1 MSFARRSSKSQ
12 SKPKPAPQQL
22 PPSLA
27 SELLMMQFMGGGSIE
42 RNAKRIM
49 EQQARDI
56 APAGRTHH
64 NHHHHHSS
72 EQHHHSDRHH
82 HDQRRRKS
90 KPSTD
95 TRLPLGEVYRDE
107 RGNMW
112 WDEHEAA
119 EFRGLLTPTQH
130 DMQSQGWVNYD
141 PFGTTAAA
149 SPTSTTFSVSNIP
162 PHHPH
167 HTHTHHIQPP
177 YSNAGYP
184 SYADPGM
191 IPYGSSAPHRR
202 RGSVVS
208 PATSGFE
215 DSFVP
220 PVVPSGYI
228 PHAHADPV
236 IKKKTLR
243 GRARALFGGH

>member
-1 MSFARRSSKSQ
+1 MSSARRSSKSQ

-82 HDQRRRKS
+82 PDQRRRKS

-130 DMQSQGWVNYD
+130 DTQSQDWVSYD

-167 HTHTHHIQPP
+167 HTHHVQPP
-177 YSNAGYP
+177 YLNTGYP
-184 SYADPGM
+184 AYADPGM
-191 IPYGSSAPHRR
+191 IPYGSSAPPRR

>member
-12 SKPKPAPQQL
+12 SHPKPAPQQL

-64 NHHHHHSS
+64 NHHHHHHSS

-130 DMQSQGWVNYD
+130 DTQSQGWVNYD

-162 PHHPH
+162 PHHSH
-167 HTHTHHIQPP
+167 HTHHVQPP

-191 IPYGSSAPHRR
+191 IPYGSSAPPRR
-202 RGSVVS
+202 RGSAVS
-208 PATSGFE
+208 PAMSGFE

-228 PHAHADPV
+228 PHTHVDPV

>member
-1 MSFARRSSKSQ
+1 MMSFARRSSKSK
-12 SKPKPAPQQL
+12 SSAKPAPQQL

-64 NHHHHHSS
+64 HHHS
-72 EQHHHSDRHH
+72 EHHHSVLHH

-90 KPSTD
+90 RPPTD
-95 TRLPLGEVYRDE
+95 TRLPLGEAYRDE

-112 WDEHEAA
+112 WDENEAA

-130 DMQSQGWVNYD
+130 ERSQGWVNYD
-141 PFGTTAAA
+141 PFGAV
-149 SPTSTTFSVSNIP
+149 SPTSTTFAGSSIP
-162 PHHPH
+162 HSHHA
-167 HTHTHHIQPP
+167 TP
-177 YSNAGYP
+177 YPNVAYH
-184 SYADPGM
+184 SYTDPEM
-191 IPYGSSAPHRR
+191 IPYMSPVPPRR
-202 RGSVVS
+202 RSSVN
-208 PATSGFE
+208 PLSGFE

-220 PVVPSGYI
+220 AVIPSGYT
-228 PHAHADPV
+228 PHPHSDATV
-236 IKKKTLR
+236 KKKTLR
-243 GRARALFGGH
+243 GRARALFGGR